1 MCFFLPINNGVWT
14 LGNRQ
19 SIVDFLVMPIV
30 GDVGSRLHEL
40 MASKLIPLIS
50 NESVFGQCMAINS
63 WRDLNKK
70 SRVKY
75 TMATKKVASPKKA
88 ARAQAKSPPVEGL
101 AVSDF
106 SSEDSECIELVFGFV
121 GPTGIDLD
129 KVCEAL
135 RCQLRA
141 MQYEA
146 VEIRLSDLIS
156 VYMSEPAKFA
166 NSFERI
172 STLMDRGTRLREATN
187 QADIVARLAM
197 AAVRDQRV
205 KRSGEWKK
213 PARKIAY
220 LVRSFKRPEEV
231 ELFRQVYGK
240 AFNLISVY
248 ASRSSR
254 TAFLKKIIGQSLVKN
269 KGSAEELAISLI
281 NRDHNE
287 EGKKLGQRVGKTFPL
302 ADLFVTSDS
311 RPELEGTLKRFVS
324 LLFGNPYISPTRDE
338 QAMYFAKAAALRSLD
353 LSRQVGA
360 AVVSADGDLLSTGC
374 NEVPKFGGGLYWGED
389 QHVHRDFERGSDA
402 NVAIKREIIEDSF
415 DRMKSRKGLLAKASE
430 NELSSKLADDALFND
445 GAYLKDSQLFD
456 VIEFGRAVHAEMDAI
471 TQAARLGV
479 SLKGSRLFC
488 TTFPC
493 HICARHIV
501 SSGITDVVFVEPYEK
516 SRASELF
523 GDSISVEPDE
533 HSTNKVNFRAFVG
546 VAPRRYSDVFEV
558 QASRKNDKGKI
569 RNPDSFVSPRIKR
582 TVFTYV
588 IAEALAV
595 AEAAKPP
602 TPTRS
607 IT

>member
-1 MCFFLPINNGVWT
+1 
-14 LGNRQ
+14 
-19 SIVDFLVMPIV
+19 
-30 GDVGSRLHEL
+30 
-40 MASKLIPLIS
+40 
-50 NESVFGQCMAINS
+50 
-63 WRDLNKK
+63 
-70 SRVKY
+70 
-75 TMATKKVASPKKA
+75 MATQKAASSKKA
-88 ARAQAKSPPVEGL
+88 AKAQAKSRPVDGL

-106 SSEDSECIELVFGFV
+106 SGEDTECIELVFGFV

-129 KVCEAL
+129 KVCDAL

-156 VYMSEPAKFA
+156 VYMSEPANFA

-231 ELFRQVYGK
+231 DLFRQVYGK

-248 ASRSSR
+248 ASRPSR
-254 TAFLKKIIGQSLVKN
+254 TAFLKKMIGQTLVKD

-311 RPELEGTLKRFVS
+311 RPELERTLKRFVS

-374 NEVPKFGGGLYWGED
+374 NEVPKFGGGLYWDED

-415 DRMKSRKGLLAKASE
+415 DRMKSRKGLLARASE

-471 TQAARLGV
+471 TQAARLGI

-546 VAPRRYSDVFEV
+546 VAPRRYTDVFEV